1 MRSLMFLMVL
11 VLVCSVPMT
20 SSAPLALNVAKC
32 CMKFNNVKIPVKQ
45 VKSYYWTSSECP
57 KPAIVFQTFK
67 GKEFCIDPETTWV
80 NHHVDNVDKRTPAA
94 TTTTTTPITT
104 TAATSSAASTATQQR
119 LATQQSKTSYTVSS

>member
-1 MRSLMFLMVL
+1 L
-11 VLVCSVPMT
+11 VLFFP
-20 SSAPLALNVAKC
+20 
-32 CMKFNNVKIPVKQ
+32 IR
-45 VKSYYWTSSECP
+45 
-57 KPAIVFQTFK
+57 FQTFK

-94 TTTTTTPITT
+94 TTTTTTTTTPITT